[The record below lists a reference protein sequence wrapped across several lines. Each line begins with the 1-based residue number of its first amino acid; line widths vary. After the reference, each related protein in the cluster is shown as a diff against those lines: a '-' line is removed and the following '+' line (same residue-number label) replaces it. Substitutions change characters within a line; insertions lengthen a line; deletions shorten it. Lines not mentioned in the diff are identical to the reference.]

1 VIFLV
6 EAKKDEKIFTI
17 PFRKVFEARRMIRAK
32 KAVHFVRLFLARHM
46 KVEEDMVSIGKG
58 INEAIWAR
66 GIQKPPRR
74 VKVHVLKN
82 EEGAVF
88 AELVGVDIKAPTKE
102 ELKKKAEKLAEKKK
116 KLKEER
122 KERKEKPV
130 EKEVEEEK
138 AEKAKAAGREAP
150 APESKE

>member
-1 VIFLV
+1 MSMA
-6 EAKKDEKIFTI
+6 EAKKEEKIFTI
-17 PFRKVFEARRMIRAK
+17 PFRKIYESHRMLRAK
-32 KAVHFVRLFLARHM
+32 RAVHFVRAFLVRHM
-46 KVEEDMVSIGKG
+46 KVEEDKVHIGKG
-58 INEAIWAR
+58 INEAIWMR

-74 VKVHVLKN
+74 IKVHVLKN
-82 EEGAVF
+82 EEGTVF
-88 AELVGVDIKAPTKE
+88 AELVGVDIKPPTKE

-138 AEKAKAAGREAP
+138 AEKAKAAGREA
-150 APESKE
+150 ASEKEE

>member
-1 VIFLV
+1 MVDV
-6 EAKKDEKIFTI
+6 KKDEKIFTI
-17 PFRKVFEARRMIRAK
+17 PFRKVFESRRMIRAK
-32 KAVHFVRLFLARHM
+32 KAAHFVRSFLARHM
-46 KVEEDMVSIGKG
+46 KVDEEKVNIGAG
-58 INEAIWAR
+58 INRAIWAR

-130 EKEVEEEK
+130 EKEAAEEK
-138 AEKAKAAGREAP
+138 AEKAKAAGREAEP
-150 APESKE
+150 KE

>member
-1 VIFLV
+1 MA
-6 EAKKDEKIFTI
+6 EAKKEEKIFTI
-17 PFRKVFEARRMIRAK
+17 PFRKIYESHRMLRGKRA
-32 KAVHFVRLFLARHM
+32 AHFVRTFLVRHM
-46 KVEEDMVSIGKG
+46 KVSEEKVHMGKG

-74 VKVHVLKN
+74 IKVHVLKN
-82 EEGAVF
+82 EEGDVF

-102 ELKKKAEKLAEKKK
+102 ELKKKAEKLAEKEKK
-116 KLKEER
+116 RKEER

-138 AEKAKAAGREAP
+138 AEKAKAAGRAVEA
-150 APESKE
+150 KE

>member
-1 VIFLV
+1 MV
-6 EAKKDEKIFTI
+6 EVKKEEKIFTI
-17 PFRKVFEARRMIRAK
+17 PFRKVYDARRMIRAK
-32 KAVHFVRLFLARHM
+32 KAAHFVRSFLVRHM
-46 KVEEDMVSIGKG
+46 KVDEDKVHIGKG
-58 INEAIWAR
+58 INENIWSR

-74 VKVHVLKN
+74 IKVHVLKN

-130 EKEVEEEK
+130 EKEAEEEK
-138 AEKAKAAGREAP
+138 AEKAKAAGREAS
-150 APESKE
+150 APETKE